1 MLKVLELPIG
11 LRIKVSDNGDIYS
24 LPHKMIRSNGRI
36 DNRKGRKIKPA
47 TDRYGY
53 HRVAFSHQGK
63 RMSAYVH
70 RLVAMAFIPNPENKE
85 TVNHINGN
93 KTDNRVCNLEW
104 ATQKEQKLH
113 SIAHHLCD
121 KNLSALALANKKR
134 SKKVEIGG
142 KIYPSVKCASRELGI
157 SEWSVGRRGVFL

>member
-36 DNRKGRKIKPA
+36 DNRRGRKIKPA

-53 HRVAFSHQGK
+53 YRVAFSHRGK
-63 RMSAYVH
+63 RINMYAH

-93 KTDNRVCNLEW
+93 KTDNRACNLEW

-113 SIAHHLCD
+113 SITHHLCD
-121 KNLSALALANKKR
+121 KNLSALSSANKKR

-142 KIYPSVKCASRELGI
+142 KVYPSVKCASRELGI
-157 SEWSVGRRGVFL
+157 SEWSVGKRGVFL